1 MILQIQNQIMVNT
14 GTGQNI
20 KKKIKTDKKRK
31 LMNMIKKYPN
41 FIIKM
46 KYISHYRKIHRRYKK
61 K

>member
-20 KKKIKTDKKRK
+20 KKKIKTEKKRK
-31 LMNMIKKYPN
+31 LMNMIKIIIFMVKKYPN

-46 KYISHYRKIHRRYKK
+46 KYI
-61 K
+61 